1 MVYSVYSFVHR
12 QIDKPQRDYFD
23 KGFCRWAR
31 TFSKNLKTQ
40 MNYLKQSRFLQKWCY
55 NSLLKMRNTVQ
66 HQETI
71 SYITGGQHK
80 ILEILTEEWATCKV
94 LLTPS
99 SLAFLPQTLF
109 DLYFQ
114 DYLFKIWK
122 RHIPSERHEKFFKG
136 QKERRELQETSFGP
150 IDDDDQVIRL
160 HPSLCYF
167 LMQGR

>member
-40 MNYLKQSRFLQKWCY
+40 MNDLKQSRFLQKWCY
-55 NSLLKMRNTVQ
+55 NSLLKMKNTVQ

-80 ILEILTEEWATCKV
+80 IMEIQRNELPVRSCLLHLLQLSCLRLCLIFAFRITFSRSGRGTYHLSDMRSFSRDRKKGGNYRKQV
-94 LLTPS
+94 LVPS
-99 SLAFLPQTLF
+99 MTMT
-109 DLYFQ
+109 
-114 DYLFKIWK
+114 
-122 RHIPSERHEKFFKG
+122 R
-136 QKERRELQETSFGP
+136 
-150 IDDDDQVIRL
+150 
-160 HPSLCYF
+160 
-167 LMQGR
+167 